1 MGKRENV
8 SARFLQA
15 AARRHPCGSG
25 CVPSWVTQCGGR
37 HKPAAES
44 PRQAQT
50 WMKHPGDFV
59 SAAVPPGGCHLGEG
73 MVLLCWGKT
82 CQGV

>member
-1 MGKRENV
+1 MGKKENV

-25 CVPSWVTQCGGR
+25 CVPSWVTQCRGR
-37 HKPAAES
+37 HKPAAGS

-50 WMKHPGDFV
+50 WMKHPGGLCVCCSSTWEMSPGKGDG
-59 SAAVPPGGCHLGEG
+59 AALLGQ
-73 MVLLCWGKT
+73 M